1 MKFKNFLLYISL
13 IFLTFSCTENDELNE
28 VDFNNLEKNRYDDLE
43 VTDFPVDVYQSEE
56 LKNSMVDFVSKIEL
70 YYEKDMSFKDL
81 KDELDP
87 ENGLKNMKPEG
98 ETLLRQAYNYII
110 SNASNND
117 IDGKALV
124 DALIAAFAY
133 DNAINNKKI
142 TNITSSDLE
151 TISKN
156 LFGLE
161 NDYDDNFNFKGGCK
175 WYQVGCHLNWL
186 VDTIAEW
193 WNTEAPGDG
202 GATNGEIVIGVATT
216 LSAIVGIIVLL

>member
-1 MKFKNFLLYISL
+1 MKLKNFLLCLSI
-13 IFLTFSCTENDELNE
+13 IFLSFSCTENDETNE
-28 VDFNNLEKNRYDDLE
+28 ADFNNLEKNRYEDLE

-56 LKNSMVDFVSKIEL
+56 LKISMADFVGKIEL
-70 YYEKDMSFKDL
+70 YYEKDMSFEDL
-81 KDELDP
+81 KNNLDP
-87 ENGLKNMKPEG
+87 ENGLENMKPEG
-98 ETLLRQAYNYII
+98 EILLRQAYNYIV
-110 SNASNND
+110 NNTSYKD
-117 IDGKALV
+117 IDGKPLV

-142 TNITSSDLE
+142 TNITSTDLE
-151 TISKN
+151 SISKN

-186 VDTIAEW
+186 VDTISEW

-202 GATNGEIVIGVATT
+202 GATNGEIVIGVAATIA
-216 LSAIVGIIVLL
+216 SIITIATSL